1 MGKHPPN
8 RPPPP
13 RSWDPLQRAVED
25 MSLSIYEL
33 VEIAENLVV
42 NPQPHPPPP
51 KSSGVRY
58 RGMVSGRGE
67 APTRPPPTLTS
78 NERRAALG
86 LEPPPDE
93 PLIQVPHIDFDS
105 PSDIELCPVRNRLG

>member
-1 MGKHPPN
+1 MRPPN
-8 RPPPP
+8 PPPPP

-33 VEIAENLVV
+33 VEVAEDLVV

-51 KSSGVRY
+51 RSSGVRY
-58 RGMVSGRGE
+58 GEMVSGRGP
-67 APTRPPPTLTS
+67 APTRPPPPS
-78 NERRAALG
+78 G
-86 LEPPPDE
+86 

-105 PSDIELCPVRNRLG
+105 PPDIEFCPVRR